1 MNMNNNYEPS
11 PDFVSKTMRRVY
23 EYEASKSSFLKK
35 IKIYDLLQRN
45 ALALCG
51 ALFGVLTATHV
62 F

>member
-1 MNMNNNYEPS
+1 MDMNKNYEPS

-23 EYEASKSSFLKK
+23 DFEASKSSFFKN
-35 IKIYDLLQRN
+35 IKIYGLLQRN

>member
-1 MNMNNNYEPS
+1 MQTNNTYEPS
-11 PDFVSKTMRRVY
+11 PDFVSKTMRRIY
-23 EYEASKSSFLKK
+23 TYEASKTSLSKK
-35 IKIYDLLQRN
+35 PAICRFLQRN

>member
-1 MNMNNNYEPS
+1 MMTNNYEPS
-11 PDFVSKTMRRVY
+11 PDFVSKTMKRVY
-23 EYEASKSSFLKK
+23 KYEASKSFVLKK
-35 IKIYDLLQRN
+35 AQIYDLLQRN